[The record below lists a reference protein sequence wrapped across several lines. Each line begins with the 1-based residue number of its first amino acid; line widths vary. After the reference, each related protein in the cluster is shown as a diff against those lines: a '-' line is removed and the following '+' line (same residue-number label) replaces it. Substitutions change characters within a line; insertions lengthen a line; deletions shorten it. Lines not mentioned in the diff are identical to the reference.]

1 MPSAINFGEAKVT
14 KKRVQNKIKL
24 VYFFYADC
32 IETSV
37 KPFTRLQEAGGQQV
51 RVKGLDLCME
61 SAHFWNIP
69 MSTLWN
75 GVTTETLY
83 IL

>member
-1 MPSAINFGEAKVT
+1 MPSAINFGEVKVT
-14 KKRVQNKIKL
+14 QKTSAEQNKTCL
-24 VYFFYADC
+24 FFYADC
-32 IETSV
+32 IVTSV
-37 KPFTRLQEAGGQQV
+37 KPFTRLQVAGGQQV

>member
-1 MPSAINFGEAKVT
+1 MMFAKLRKNESRT
-14 KKRVQNKIKL
+14 KLNSFI
-24 VYFFYADC
+24 FYADC
-32 IETSV
+32 IVTSV
-37 KPFTRLQEAGGQQV
+37 KPFTRLQVAGGQQV